1 MEASHAAPTSRDK
14 ALIYNYYELRVGRE
28 REAQR
33 ALAEQVYAGGGAGVL
48 GVFAPLLGYASNEA
62 LVLTDERAT
71 SDAVLKGSGV
81 AAAEWRRMS
90 PTLRPHQGA
99 RPAAGGV
106 YVHNW
111 FTIDAEAFD
120 EFVQLSGAAW
130 PDFEAKFEARI
141 YGLFSVEPQ
150 AGETAAG
157 ARRLLLITR
166 YRDLGEWQKSRDP
179 TTEAMQ
185 IFARRRA
192 LTQMSLARACVLV
205 PPPGAK
211 P

>member
-1 MEASHAAPTSRDK
+1 
-14 ALIYNYYELRVGRE
+14 LIYNYYELRVGRE
-28 REAQR
+28 RNAQR
-33 ALAEQVYAGGGAGVL
+33 ALAEQIYAGGGAGVL

-62 LVLTDERAT
+62 LVLTDERA
-71 SDAVLKGSGV
+71 SPDAVLKGSGA

-90 PTLRPHQGA
+90 PTLRPHQNA
-99 RPAAGGV
+99 RPEPGGV

-130 PDFEAKFEARI
+130 GDFEARFEARI
-141 YGLFSVEPQ
+141 YGLFAVEPQ

-157 ARRLLLITR
+157 ARRLLLMTR
-166 YRDLGEWQKSRDP
+166 YTDLGEWQKSRDP

-185 IFARRRA
+185 IFARRRE
-192 LTQMSLARACVLV
+192 LTQTSLARACLLI
-205 PPPGAK
+205 PPERAA
-211 P
+211 

>member
-1 MEASHAAPTSRDK
+1 
-14 ALIYNYYELRVGRE
+14 LIYNYYELRVGRE
-28 REAQR
+28 RDAQR
-33 ALAEQVYAGGGAGVL
+33 VLAAQVYENGGAGVL

-62 LVLTDERAT
+62 LVLTDERAS
-71 SDAVLKGSGV
+71 SDAVLRSGV

-99 RPAAGGV
+99 RPEAGGA

-111 FTIDAEAFD
+111 FTIDAEALD
-120 EFVQLSGAAW
+120 EFVKLSGDAW
-130 PDFEAKFEARI
+130 PDFEARFEARI

-166 YRDLGEWQKSRDP
+166 YSDLGEWQRSRDP

-185 IFARRRA
+185 IFLRRRE
-192 LTQMSLARACVLV
+192 LTQMSLARACVLI
-205 PPPGAK
+205 PPPEAQA
-211 P
+211 